1 MPRRLSALLLATPP
15 RWRSRPRGRGHRPQG
30 RLRACP
36 SAATAIS
43 AGSVEQGERTT
54 LCLVNLERTSR
65 GLRRL
70 RDNARLERAA
80 TRHSR
85 DMVARDFFSH
95 TSLGGATMMDRIK
108 QAGYLGRARSY
119 SLGENLAWGTGTL
132 GTPLKIVDGWM
143 HSPGHRQNILN
154 PRFEE
159 LGVGIVPG
167 APGGHADGAT
177 YTTDFGARG

>member
-1 MPRRLSALLLATPP
+1 MPRRLAALLLATAASLALAAPASAVTA
-15 RWRSRPRGRGHRPQG
+15 RAAVS
-30 RLRACP
+30 ACP
-36 SAATAIS
+36 SAATAIA
-43 AGSVEQGERTT
+43 AGTVEQGERTT

-143 HSPGHRQNILN
+143 HSPGHRRNILH

-167 APGGHADGAT
+167 APGGHSDGAT

>member
-1 MPRRLSALLLATPP
+1 MPRRLSAVLLATAASLALAAPANAVTA
-15 RWRSRPRGRGHRPQG
+15 RQAVS
-30 RLRACP
+30 ACP
-36 SAATAIS
+36 SAASTIS

-80 TRHSR
+80 DKHSR
-85 DMVARDFFSH
+85 DMVVRDFFSH

-108 QAGYLGRARSY
+108 NAGYIGGARSY
-119 SLGENLAWGTGTL
+119 SLGENLAWGTGAL
-132 GTPLKIVDGWM
+132 GSPLKIVAGWM
-143 HSPGHRQNILN
+143 RSPGHRQNILN
-154 PRFEE
+154 GRFEE

-167 APGGHADGAT
+167 APGGHSDGAT